1 MPIPIRRTASLAA
14 ASITLLVACCAAG
27 CSKDD
32 GPTAPR
38 TGRLAGRLD
47 DGFRAP
53 VANATVHAWPLAAG
67 VQVPSDSTSVLL
79 RRTESDTNG
88 AFDFGE
94 LPAGSW
100 VVVAGFGAVI
110 AAADTVTLPAAS
122 LVLSLQPAATIAG
135 HVQLGAL
142 PGAGGVRVLTALPA
156 PSVLSEPDGRW
167 VMDGLPP
174 GRWPV
179 RFTMDG
185 FRDTVVSVGPV
196 APGDTTDVPTVVL
209 QPLAP

>member
-1 MPIPIRRTASLAA
+1 MSMPIRRTVPQAA
-14 ASITLLVACCAAG
+14 ASLVLLAALWTGG
-27 CSKDD
+27 CSKND
-32 GPTAPR
+32 GPTAPS

-94 LPAGSW
+94 LPAGAW
-100 VVVAGFGAVI
+100 VVTAGFGAVI
-110 AAADTVTLPAAS
+110 AAADTVTLPAGS
-122 LVLSLQPAATIAG
+122 LVLALQPAATVAG
-135 HVQLGAL
+135 HVQLGTL
-142 PGAGGVRVLTALPA
+142 PGAGGVRVLSALPA
-156 PSVLSEPDGRW
+156 PSVLSAPDGHW

-185 FRDTVVSVGPV
+185 FRDSVVSVGPV
-196 APGDTTDVPTVVL
+196 VPGDTTQVPSVVL